1 VAGAAVIAGLLYWAG
16 SDAVVAALQ
25 RCRPMDVAATGLI
38 VALATVLGA
47 WNCHR
52 IAELDRT
59 VSFPEFLP
67 LFWRSWAVGITMPG
81 QVADF
86 LATLWQLHGRAKD
99 LNFVAGRLLA
109 DKAVTLSL
117 TLALL
122 ALLPFVLG
130 PGRFHVGG
138 LEVGAIVGVAI
149 VVICALGYVLRRSAL
164 RARVWRSR
172 AIAPIAA
179 GLRVPFKLLVAN
191 TLVTCAKLLLSGLAY
206 WTILRAVSPD
216 TPDLLTSTVISQTAG
231 LVAYLPISFNGLGTV
246 ELSAIALFGACGMD
260 RASILSAYLILRAT
274 TMAAAWTPALL
285 FTLRKSLAAAVR

>member
-1 VAGAAVIAGLLYWAG
+1 VAGVAVIAGLLYWAG

-86 LATLWQLHGRAKD
+86 LATLWQLHGRATD

-117 TLALL
+117 TLVLL

-130 PGRFHVGG
+130 LRRFHVGG
-138 LEVGAIVGVAI
+138 LEVGAIV
-149 VVICALGYVLRRSAL
+149 VICAVGYVLRRSAL

-179 GLRVPFKLLVAN
+179 GLQVPFKLLVAN

-216 TPDLLTSTVISQTAG
+216 TPDLMTTTVISQTAG

-285 FTLRKSLAAAVR
+285 FTLQKSLAAAVR